1 MDILEHVDHQLNTS
15 ESLAASGERYI
26 AEATVTAFTKLDKP
40 MDRAKVV
47 QNPKRF
53 VKPMSLKDI
62 KKKLQSDP
70 FYFQH

>member
-1 MDILEHVDHQLNTS
+1 MDLIDHVDVHLN
-15 ESLAASGERYI
+15 ESPALAGERYI
-26 AEATVTAFTKLDKP
+26 AEGAVTAFAKLDKP

-62 KKKLQSDP
+62 KNKLKDDP
-70 FYFQH
+70 YYFQH